1 LTLNPSHHP
10 VPEILETPRFILR
23 RQHPSDNALDYEA
36 VMDSSALLHEWSH
49 SNWPT
54 EDFTLSDNAEDLAGH
69 IEDFENNLAYGFSI
83 FTPCQT
89 RLLGSLYLE
98 PVAPFIDDYQVNPAV
113 LTQLKDFD
121 VRVEYWLRR
130 GTTERFEIDFLNTII
145 GWLKDDWWFANPVF
159 GARRDMAL
167 RRTRYHQV
175 GLIPAAVLTSHDGT
189 RQFHFYAR
197 PFANASNP
205 T

>member
-1 LTLNPSHHP
+1 MTLNPSHYP
-10 VPEILETPRFILR
+10 VPEILETSQFVLR
-23 RQHPSDNALDYEA
+23 RQQPSDNALDYEA
-36 VMDSSALLHEWSH
+36 VMDSRALLQEWSH
-49 SNWPT
+49 SEWPT

-69 IEDFENNLAYGFSI
+69 IEDFEADLAYGFSI

-98 PVAPFIDDYQVNPAV
+98 PVAPFIDEYQVNPAD
-113 LTQLKDFD
+113 LTQLKECD

-130 GTTERFEIDFLNTII
+130 GTDERFEIDFLNAVT
-145 GWLKDDWWFANPVF
+145 GWLKHDWWFANPVF
-159 GARRDMAL
+159 GARRDMVQ
-167 RRTRYHQV
+167 RRKRYLQV
-175 GLIPAAVLTSHDGT
+175 GMIPAAVLTSHDGT

-197 PFANASNP
+197 SFADASNP